1 MLISVLA
8 NKTQAAAAIMDLQSW
23 AEGESG
29 CKLKV
34 LDTDRGGE
42 FNSKPFVEYCDA
54 DGVLHQLIA
63 SYSPQQDGV
72 IEWRNVM
79 VVGAARSMLKA
90 KGLPGWFWGEV
101 VVTAVYLLNC
111 ASCKVVEGK
120 IPFEV
125 WYGRRPAVHHL
136 RTFGCVIYVK
146 NTKLNLKKL

>member
-1 MLISVLA
+1 
-8 NKTQAAAAIMDLQSW
+8 
-23 AEGESG
+23 
-29 CKLKV
+29 
-34 LDTDRGGE
+34 
-42 FNSKPFVEYCDA
+42 
-54 DGVLHQLIA
+54 
-63 SYSPQQDGV
+63 
-72 IEWRNVM
+72 M